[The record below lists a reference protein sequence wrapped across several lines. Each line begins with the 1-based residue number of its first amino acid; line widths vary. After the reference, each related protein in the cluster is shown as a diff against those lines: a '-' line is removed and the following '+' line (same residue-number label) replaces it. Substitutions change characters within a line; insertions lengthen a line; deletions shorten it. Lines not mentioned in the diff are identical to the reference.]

1 MVFVVSTSE
10 TRRILYVEDIPE
22 TQFLVEQLIDT
33 DDLVCASNAD
43 EALRAIESESFDL
56 LLLDINLGPGKSGT
70 KLLHTVRERKDGEK
84 IPAIALTAYAMPGDR
99 EELLEKGFDGY
110 VSKPFTRAE
119 LTEAIEEVL
128 TVRMVTADGASPDR
142 R

>member
-1 MVFVVSTSE
+1 M
-10 TRRILYVEDIPE
+10 
-22 TQFLVEQLIDT
+22 
-33 DDLVCASNAD
+33 
-43 EALRAIESESFDL
+43 
-56 LLLDINLGPGKSGT
+56 
-70 KLLHTVRERKDGEK
+70 RERKDGEK

-119 LTEAIEEVL
+119 LTEAIEQVL
-128 TVRMVTADGASPDR
+128 TARKVTADGASPDR